1 MKIAGPKYKVCRRLG
16 AGVFDQCQ
24 TQQYVLSEARHGKNM
39 KRGRRPSALSDY
51 GKQLLEKQK
60 VRTAY
65 GVGERQLRRYISI
78 AKKGAQS
85 SDVDPAT
92 NLAQILEGRIDNI
105 VYRAGLAPTRRAAR
119 QLVSHGHILVNGART
134 TIPSHELREG
144 DTFSVRPQSTEKPVF
159 ALRKE
164 EIAQAKSPSWLQFD
178 AKKLEGKVSAR
189 PKIEL
194 TELVG
199 DFGAILEF
207 YSR

>member
-1 MKIAGPKYKVCRRLG
+1 MKTAGPKFKVCRRLG

-24 TQQYVLSEARHGKNM
+24 TQQYVLSEARHGKNV
-39 KRGRRPSALSDY
+39 KRGRRPGAMSDY

-78 AKKGAQS
+78 AQKNTAHK
-85 SDVDPAT
+85 DTDPST
-92 NLAQILEGRIDNI
+92 TLAQILEARIDNV

-119 QLVSHGHILVNGART
+119 QLVSHGHILINGKRST
-134 TIPSHELREG
+134 VPSHEVHEG
-144 DTFSVRPQSTEKPVF
+144 DTFAVRPQSIEKPVF

-164 EIAQAKSPSWLQFD
+164 EIAQAKPPVWIQFD
-178 AKKLEGKVSAR
+178 TKTYTGTVSAR
-189 PKIEL
+189 PKIDLSEM
-194 TELVG
+194 VG